1 MIIYFSGTGNS
12 EYVANEIGKAID
24 DEVFNLFSKIRDED
38 YSTISSDKP
47 WIVVV
52 PTYAWRIPRIVE
64 TWLKKTTLTGHKD
77 IYFVMTCAGA
87 IGNAGKYIEKL
98 CHSKQMVYQGTY
110 QIIMPENYL
119 ALFNSSDKDEA
130 ISIIEKAK
138 PQILK
143 TIEIIKYKKKHL
155 ETKTGIKGCLNS
167 SIVNEIFYPLF
178 VHAKKFH
185 VTDACIKCGKCK
197 NLCPLNNIS
206 IQQGKPVWS
215 DKCTHCMA
223 CINRCPKQAIE
234 YGKHTKGKPRYVFP
248 SEDITNIQNRNR

>member
-24 DEVFNLFSKIRDED
+24 DDVFNLFGRIRDED
-38 YSTISSDKP
+38 YSTISTNKP

-52 PTYAWRIPRIVE
+52 PTYAWKIPHTVE
-64 TWLKKTTLTGHKD
+64 TWLNNTKLAGHRD
-77 IYFVMTCAGA
+77 IYFVMTCAGS
-87 IGNAGKYIEKL
+87 ISNAGKYLEKL
-98 CHSKQMVYQGTY
+98 CQSKQMVYRGTC

-119 ALFNSSDKDEA
+119 ALFNTPNKDEA

-138 PQILK
+138 SQIYNAIIAIK
-143 TIEIIKYKKKHL
+143 NNHNFIEPKIGFMDRI
-155 ETKTGIKGCLNS
+155 NS
-167 SIVNEIFYPLF
+167 GIVNKLFYPLF
-178 VHAKKFH
+178 VHAKKFY
-185 VTDACIKCGKCK
+185 VTETCIKCGTCK

-206 IQQGKPVWS
+206 LQQGKPVWA

-234 YGKHTKGKPRYVFP
+234 YGKHTKGKHRYVFP
-248 SEDITNIQNRNR
+248 SEDIFNIQE